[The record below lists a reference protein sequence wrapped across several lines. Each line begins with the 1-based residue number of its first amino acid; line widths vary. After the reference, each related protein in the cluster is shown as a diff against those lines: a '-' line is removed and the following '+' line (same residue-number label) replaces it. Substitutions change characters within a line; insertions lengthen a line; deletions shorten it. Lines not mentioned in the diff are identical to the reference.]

1 MSQVPAD
8 EPLLNN
14 VTVENAPDATDTT
27 RVEEALLTVMVPLV
41 WLLLN
46 VNCAPIGNVVAFGNV
61 TV

>member
-1 MSQVPAD
+1 VPAD

-14 VTVENAPDATDTT
+14 VTVANAPDATDTT
-27 RVEEALLTVMVPLV
+27 RVDVVLLTVIVPLV

-61 TV
+61 MV